1 MGWVSQKAWGRMVG
15 VGTIEGGGIM
25 GVASASGAGGWGGE
39 LIAISAG
46 GRLGGETH
54 GNKYVR
60 EGRLGK
66 HRNKR
71 GRGGWYRHLTGKTRE
86 GEGEALGCLF
96 NRISIQSDFYSIGCL
111 FNRISIHSDF
121 CSI

>member
-60 EGRLGK
+60 CFSQPIGWEK

-71 GRGGWYRHLTGKTRE
+71 GRAGGIVISPGRPVRVRVKHSPATR
-86 GEGEALGCLF
+86 LF
-96 NRISIQSDFYSIGCL
+96 
-111 FNRISIHSDF
+111 
-121 CSI
+121 